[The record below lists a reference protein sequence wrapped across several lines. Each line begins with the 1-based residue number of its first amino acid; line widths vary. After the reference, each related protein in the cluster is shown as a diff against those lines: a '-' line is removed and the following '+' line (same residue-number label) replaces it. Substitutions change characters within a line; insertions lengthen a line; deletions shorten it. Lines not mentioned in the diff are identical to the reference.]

1 MKAYVDLALVLVLL
15 TSLYVVYTSRLEA
28 CIKAIAVQG
37 AALAIL
43 PILHFLQAPDASL
56 FHALL
61 IGGNALL
68 LKAALIPWLLRR
80 AMRATKVR
88 REVEPFVSTHA
99 SVLIAAGLVIAAFVL
114 PPRLGL
120 PGDVVASV
128 LYLPVALATLLLGH
142 RDPGP
147 QRLNAFLR
155 SGASPQD
162 AAAGDDVPDLLD
174 RAMGHGVRDRAGG
187 QLEMREA
194 AAFERRQQT
203 HRRSIGAVASGSAR
217 RALVA
222 KGRGVGI
229 EASGRRGA
237 RSVSAWRGARR
248 PAKRSHEHDPNQ
260 HDLKRRSGA

>member
-1 MKAYVDLALVLVLL
+1 VKAYVDLALVLVLL

-128 LYLPVALATLLLGH
+128 LYLPVALATLLLGFLVIVSK
-142 RDPGP
+142 RTAILQVAGY
-147 QRLNAFLR
+147 LMLENGAFVFGQ
-155 SGASPQD
+155 SV
-162 AAAGDDVPDLLD
+162 AAHLAFVVELGVLLDLLVGVFV
-174 RAMGHGVRDRAGG
+174 MGLVIHRIG
-187 QLEMREA
+187 RE
-194 AAFERRQQT
+194 FDHIDVEK
-203 HRRSIGAVASGSAR
+203 
-217 RALVA
+217 LNLL
-222 KGRGVGI
+222 RG
-229 EASGRRGA
+229 
-237 RSVSAWRGARR
+237 
-248 PAKRSHEHDPNQ
+248 
-260 HDLKRRSGA
+260 